1 MDPHSTIQSPN
12 AAPQCLHL
20 SRSGERC
27 QRPALEDGFC
37 ELHGPDAVS
46 RFNTAARRRLFAIL
60 LGAAILWPILV
71 DLWHAIQHWRR

>member
-1 MDPHSTIQSPN
+1 MESRPTIQSPN

-71 DLWHAIQHWRR
+71 DLWHALQRLRH